1 MDYSKGAGDQW
12 WIQASIAI
20 PMKTMAMLQSPK
32 KLDLAIAQA
41 KNLLKHA
48 ATGHWRDK
56 GQQPLDDQQQRQG

>member
-1 MDYSKGAGDQW
+1 MVDSGQHCHSDEDHGD
-12 WIQASIAI
+12 AAES
-20 PMKTMAMLQSPK
+20 K

-56 GQQPLDDQQQRQG
+56 GRQPLDDQQQRQG